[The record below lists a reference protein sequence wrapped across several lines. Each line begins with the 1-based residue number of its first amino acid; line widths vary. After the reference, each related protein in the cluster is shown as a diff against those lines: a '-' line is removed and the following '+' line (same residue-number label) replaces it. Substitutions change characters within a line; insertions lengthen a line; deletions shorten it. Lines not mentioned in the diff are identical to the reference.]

1 MAKKNFAP
9 QSKEKL
15 ALGKLIRLLRESKEL
30 SLRALATD
38 VGLSPSNL
46 TYIENGINVPTGKI
60 YLKIIEIT
68 HPDEEFRRKMDE
80 LYIKIRQLP
89 PPDICEFLIKNP
101 NMIERIRKEIYLS
114 SDAKKENK
122 NNGRH

>member
-46 TYIENGINVPTGKI
+46 TYIEKGINAPTSKI

-68 HPDEEFRRKMDE
+68 HPDASTRKKMDE
-80 LYIKIRQLP
+80 LYMKIRDIP
-89 PPDICEFLIKNP
+89 PPDICELLVNNPKLIEK
-101 NMIERIRKEIYLS
+101 IRN
-114 SDAKKENK
+114 EN
-122 NNGRH
+122 NI